1 MCIFTKYSCVF
12 RQESTNLLKPHSN
25 GLKSENKV
33 FRVPQKT
40 VFRLLRVELGV
51 GVDVMVY
58 NQPLLTGLVPQH
70 GIMHRKQ
77 LKSY

>member
-1 MCIFTKYSCVF
+1 MRIYPKYSCVF

-33 FRVPQKT
+33 FQVPQKT
-40 VFRLLRVELGV
+40 FFRLLRVELGV
-51 GVDVMVY
+51 GLDVMVY
-58 NQPLLTGLVPQH
+58 NEALSTGLVPQP

-77 LKSY
+77 LKSH